1 MPELASP
8 RDLSSRW
15 SGQAPHLA
23 AILRMVAA
31 FLFITHGTMKLFA
44 FPPGP
49 HAGVVPLMSQAGVAG
64 VLEVVGGALLLLGLF
79 TRPVAFVL
87 SGEMAFAYF
96 IAHAGKSFWPTVNG
110 GEAAVLYCF
119 LWLYYSAAGA
129 PVWSLD
135 AWRARHRPRVAAG
148 RPAFGTMH

>member
-1 MPELASP
+1 MPEQAG
-8 RDLSSRW
+8 LSEISRRW
-15 SGQAPHLA
+15 SSQAPHFA
-23 AILRMVAA
+23 AILRIVAA
-31 FLFITHGTMKLFA
+31 FLFMTHGTMKLFA

-49 HAGVVPLMSQAGVAG
+49 HAGVVPLLSQAGVAG
-64 VLEVVGGALLLLGLF
+64 VLEVVGGTLLILGLF

-96 IAHAGKSFWPTVNG
+96 IAHAGKSFWPALNG
-110 GEAAVLYCF
+110 GEPAVLFCF
-119 LWLYYSAAGA
+119 IWLYYSAAGA

-135 AWRARHRPRVAAG
+135 AWRAKHHPHVGAG